1 MEEKSVMFGIF
12 FIAVLSF
19 SLVATYTSGGQ
30 GAAVADTPYLTCFCD
45 ILAKDG
51 IAAQSQYALFRSQ
64 LQTFADDCSSACKGY
79 YEGHAV
85 FAEDG
90 AC

>member
-30 GAAVADTPYLTCFCD
+30 GAAVADTPYLMCCCD
-45 ILAKDG
+45 ILARENS
-51 IAAQSQYALFRSQ
+51 ASPYVLFRSQ

-79 YEGHAV
+79 YEGNAV